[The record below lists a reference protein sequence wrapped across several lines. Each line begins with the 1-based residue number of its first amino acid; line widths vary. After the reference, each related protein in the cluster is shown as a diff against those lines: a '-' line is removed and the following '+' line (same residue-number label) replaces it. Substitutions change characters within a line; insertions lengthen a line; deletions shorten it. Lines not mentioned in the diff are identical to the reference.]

1 MRITNLK
8 QKNMK
13 NLISITLLLL
23 SINCKAQSPIVD
35 IIDLDGTRQTNAYY
49 KDVNN
54 LLNPFEGTYIYTNG
68 STSFKIV
75 LVKKELQAYNGYYE
89 DLIIGE
95 YQYILNGV
103 QIANTLSEINTN
115 YPNQRTHKIDGNFL
129 VNKNH
134 RAWKC
139 PSCGA
144 TELRLRATIQDII
157 SNKFATLI
165 MRRTTEGGHEV
176 MKINIL
182 HISGDILVEG
192 EPVPLEFALPIGEFT
207 LIKQ

>member
-1 MRITNLK
+1 MR
-8 QKNMK
+8 
-13 NLISITLLLL
+13 NLILITLLLL
-23 SINCKAQSPIVD
+23 LTINCRAQSPIINIVD
-35 IIDLDGTRQTNAYY
+35 DDGSQINGAYF
-49 KDVNN
+49 KDINN

-68 STSFKIV
+68 SDTFKMV

-89 DLIIGE
+89 DLIVGE
-95 YQYILNGV
+95 YQYIKNGV
-103 QIANTLSEINTN
+103 QIANTLSEISIN
-115 YPNQRTHKIDGNFL
+115 YMNQRTHKIDGNFL
-129 VNKNH
+129 VGKNH
-134 RAWKC
+134 IAWKC
-139 PSCGA
+139 PSCST

-165 MRRTTEGGHEV
+165 MRRTTEGGQEV